1 METATFVVLALALA
15 WLTQLGLSYWQMKR
29 FYGRISQLRKS
40 GKLAIGLEGG
50 LYKGRQYGVL
60 VVDEQE
66 NIVRAEQLSGLTIFS
81 QLKPVSPLVG
91 LKMHRLFEDEKALA
105 EELKLSKKQVLA
117 FRNAAQY
124 IRDAEARAEEKQRQ
138 AEETALASSTA
149 A

>member
-15 WLTQLGLSYWQMKR
+15 WLVQLGLSYWQMKR

-66 NIVRAEQLSGLTIFS
+66 NVVRAEQLSGLTIFS
-81 QLKPVSPLVG
+81 QLKSVSPLVG
-91 LKMHRLFEDEKALA
+91 LKMNRLFEDEKALA
-105 EELKLSKKQVLA
+105 EELKISKKQVLA

-124 IRDAEARAEEKQRQ
+124 LRDAEARAEKKNRQ
-138 AEETALASSTA
+138 AEETALVSPTA

>member
-15 WLTQLGLSYWQMKR
+15 WFIQLGLSYWQMKR

-50 LYKGRQYGVL
+50 MYKGRQYGVL

-81 QLKPVSPLVG
+81 QLKPVSPLIG
-91 LKMHRLFEDEKALA
+91 LKVHRLFEDEKALA
-105 EELKLSKKQVLA
+105 EELKISKKQVLA

-124 IRDAEARAEEKQRQ
+124 IRDAEARAEEKKRQ
-138 AEETALASSTA
+138 AEETALANPTA

>member
-15 WLTQLGLSYWQMKR
+15 WFIQLGLSYWQMKR

-50 LYKGRQYGVL
+50 MYKGRQYGVL

-81 QLKPVSPLVG
+81 QLKPVSPLIG
-91 LKMHRLFEDEKALA
+91 LKMSRLFEDEKVLA
-105 EELKLSKKQVLA
+105 AELKISKKQVLA

-124 IRDAEARAEEKQRQ
+124 IREAEARAEEKQRQ